1 MPYSEANAPD
11 HIPEGELVEAL
22 LSEKRPGGIGT
33 VPLQDLTPEQRAITN
48 LVKLGERNDRIKGDP
63 YGVLAK
69 WSGNVA
75 HPEDVRM
82 LGVLGPVCEELA
94 MLEQRDTE
102 EIRAIQT
109 LLQRIPI
116 TEPDA
121 LGKEM
126 ATDDFEVVRD
136 LPEELVVRF
145 LLHSK
150 TVRLMHAKDL
160 DKGDT
165 KTYDRA
171 TRAKVAKRKEEALLD
186 EGKMPIA
193 TQQYLMA
200 HILAERKNEFGARF
214 NAEKDARPMDH
225 RKSVLGELRSL
236 AREMYWLDLSQTERA
251 DARKEADRMHQSLEP
266 HDELAAIRSC
276 WYSAWSNAGK
286 DVDPFRNY
294 LKDQT
299 AAKSRV
305 WEFVEED
312 IFVAVDKNLNVVFC
326 NVENIV

>member
-22 LSEKRPGGIGT
+22 LSERRPGGIGA
-33 VPLQDLTPEQRAITN
+33 VPLQELTPEQRATTN

-82 LGVLGPVCEELA
+82 LGVLGPVCEELT

-109 LLQRIPI
+109 LLQRVLT
-116 TEPDA
+116 TEPYA

-126 ATDDFEVVRD
+126 ATDESEVN
-136 LPEELVVRF
+136 
-145 LLHSK
+145 
-150 TVRLMHAKDL
+150 L
-160 DKGDT
+160 DKGGT

-171 TRAKVAKRKEEALLD
+171 TRAKVAKKQEEALLD

-193 TQQYLMA
+193 TQQYFMA
-200 HILAERKNEFGARF
+200 HILGERRKELGARF
-214 NAEKDARPMDH
+214 DAEKNARPMDH

-236 AREMYWLDLSQTERA
+236 ARDMYRLDLSQTEPLFRITTTQA
-251 DARKEADRMHQSLEP
+251 SLARYGIWGL
-266 HDELAAIRSC
+266 I
-276 WYSAWSNAGK
+276 G
-286 DVDPFRNY
+286 
-294 LKDQT
+294 
-299 AAKSRV
+299 
-305 WEFVEED
+305 
-312 IFVAVDKNLNVVFC
+312 
-326 NVENIV
+326 